1 MTPTWYSI
9 RNHLEQQLVTNN
21 LKHLQF
27 LASIVTAYP
36 CLDIWFRSVSVDEV
50 AVRIQYMQCNK
61 DFVADTS
68 WERDGEEPRVY
79 QQITGSWKEIRSN
92 IITQLPR
99 LSRLSDEKRHGLS
112 NKGSKEPYTGGGL
125 IFDINNDGDL
135 VIQGRYGAIRI
146 EVSGVDLP
154 FEALRYEFNCC
165 KPVVTVDESYLSGGG
180 GGGGIVIVDRPP
192 GTARDNRYDLT
203 TPTAE
208 ITLLGVEGVVAMTA
222 PATIGPDFLL
232 AIAHEWVEGLQFGL
246 PQGGPTSLPEPTQM
260 PGNTSTIQNWSSF
273 YGQGFCSISATVS
286 LPQISKANGIRVYE
300 TEGVFPFPR
309 FTTTDATTGVV
320 STFGTQNTTYY
331 QSFGAGNNLQ
341 SGTWRVVAT
350 ENGSGTDFDVTFNA
364 NNGFTA
370 SITSGVMSS
379 PTDSL
384 VAWSSNN
391 VDLGTRQVYRPYD
404 DLGLP
409 TLGNED
415 ISSVNL
421 GIDTVGLNEVP
432 QGDYPFATQ
441 DNITEE
447 IRGRVWRG
455 YLGVTL

>member
-36 CLDIWFRSVSVDEV
+36 CLDIWFRTVSENEV

-79 QQITGSWKEIRSN
+79 QQITGSWKDIRST

-112 NKGSKEPYTGGGL
+112 NKGSKEPYSGGGL
-125 IFDINNDGDL
+125 LFDVNGDGDL
-135 VIQGRYGAIRI
+135 VIQGRYGAIRVQ
-146 EVSGVDLP
+146 VSGVDLP

-165 KPVVTVDESYLSGGG
+165 KPIVTVDESYLAGGG
-180 GGGGIVIVDRPP
+180 DFIIFDRPP
-192 GTARDNRYDLT
+192 GTARDDSYQAVN
-203 TPTAE
+203 PTAE
-208 ITLLGVEGVVAMTA
+208 ITLLGIEGVVSMVA
-222 PATIGPDFLL
+222 PATLGPDFTT
-232 AIAHEWVEGLQFGL
+232 AVAHEWVEGLQFGL
-246 PQGGPTSLPEPTQM
+246 PQAGPTSLPEPTPK
-260 PGNTSTIQNWSSF
+260 PGNLATIQNWSSF
-273 YGQGFCSISATVS
+273 FGQGFCSVSATVS
-286 LPQISKANGIRVYE
+286 CPLLSDTGGVRVYE
-300 TEGVFPFPR
+300 TQGSFPFPR
-309 FTTTDATTGVV
+309 FTTTDATTTVV
-320 STFGTQNTTYY
+320 SSEGSLDTVYY
-331 QSFGAGNNLQ
+331 QSFGTGANLQ

-350 ENGSGTDFDVTFNA
+350 ESGSDTLFDVTFTA
-364 NNGFTA
+364 DNGFSV
-370 SITSGVMSS
+370 SITSGVLTS

-391 VDLGTRQVYRPYD
+391 VDLGTRQVYKPYD
-404 DLGLP
+404 DLGQP
-409 TLGNED
+409 DLGNED
-415 ISSVNL
+415 IGNVSL

-432 QGDYPFATQ
+432 QGDYPFGIQ
-441 DNITEE
+441 DAVTEE
-447 IRGRVWRG
+447 LKGRLWRG
-455 YLGVTL
+455 YLSVTL